1 MASNVRESIELRE
14 ADWLSPFA
22 ALSAKSL
29 GRPVFEELDE
39 IRTCYQRD
47 RDRILHSKAFRRLK
61 RKTQVFIDPRGDH
74 YRTRMTHSLEVA
86 QVARTVGRALRLN
99 EDLIEAIAL
108 AHDLGHPPFG
118 HAGEAALDAALAALG
133 SPDGPSTFRH
143 HEQSLRIVDYLEP
156 LNLTEETRLGIAGHS
171 KGRNDLSAHDGE
183 PTSTLEAAVVRVS
196 DRIAYLAHDI
206 DDALR
211 SGIIRELP
219 SAFDC
224 LGETSSMR
232 IERMVVDVIEH
243 SMDQPA
249 VRMSA
254 SLQVT
259 MNDLKEWMFENVYLH
274 YPTVFPDIPKAQ
286 KIVEELFAHF
296 AKPGK
301 LPDGYVGIQG
311 AVDYVAGMTDRFAID
326 QFTELWVPSTR
337 SL

>member
-118 HAGEAALDAALAALG
+118 HAGEAALDTALG
-133 SPDGPSTFRH
+133 ALGLPGGP
-143 HEQSLRIVDYLEP
+143 
-156 LNLTEETRLGIAGHS
+156 
-171 KGRNDLSAHDGE
+171 
-183 PTSTLEAAVVRVS
+183 PT
-196 DRIAYLAHDI
+196 
-206 DDALR
+206 
-211 SGIIRELP
+211 LP
-219 SAFDC
+219 
-224 LGETSSMR
+224 
-232 IERMVVDVIEH
+232 H
-243 SMDQPA
+243 PQ
-249 VRMSA
+249 
-254 SLQVT
+254 Q
-259 MNDLKEWMFENVYLH
+259 
-274 YPTVFPDIPKAQ
+274 FPG
-286 KIVEELFAHF
+286 VWE
-296 AKPGK
+296 
-301 LPDGYVGIQG
+301 
-311 AVDYVAGMTDRFAID
+311 
-326 QFTELWVPSTR
+326 
-337 SL
+337 